1 MGSKNKYFRQQ
12 NLPGFV
18 YNQRKENDITSWLY
32 KEITENSKRRS
43 GFRKKKKKPG
53 FRRKEMNKEYV
64 GSSFDDF
71 LKEENI
77 AVDVKNEAIKR
88 LISYNLLEEM
98 QKQNINKTEMA
109 KKMSTS
115 RAALDRLLNPYND
128 SVTLATLTKAANVL
142 GKKLVLQLQ

>member
-1 MGSKNKYFRQQ
+1 
-12 NLPGFV
+12 
-18 YNQRKENDITSWLY
+18 
-32 KEITENSKRRS
+32 
-43 GFRKKKKKPG
+43 
-53 FRRKEMNKEYV
+53 MNNEFI

-71 LKEENI
+71 IQEEDI
-77 AVDVKNEAIKR
+77 AIEVKNEAIKR

-128 SVTLATLTKAANVL
+128 SVTLATLTKAADVL

>member
-1 MGSKNKYFRQQ
+1 MANCGVGKETKKLSFGRAKMNNAYIGSA
-12 NLPGFV
+12 
-18 YNQRKENDITSWLY
+18 
-32 KEITENSKRRS
+32 
-43 GFRKKKKKPG
+43 
-53 FRRKEMNKEYV
+53 
-64 GSSFDDF
+64 FDDF
-71 LKEENI
+71 LEEEGI
-77 AVDVKNEAIKR
+77 ATEVKNEAIKR

-142 GKKLVLQLQ
+142 GKKLVLQLR

>member
-1 MGSKNKYFRQQ
+1 
-12 NLPGFV
+12 
-18 YNQRKENDITSWLY
+18 
-32 KEITENSKRRS
+32 
-43 GFRKKKKKPG
+43 
-53 FRRKEMNKEYV
+53 MNNVYV

-71 LKEENI
+71 LEEEGI
-77 AVDVKNEAIKR
+77 TEEVKNESIKR
-88 LISYNLLEEM
+88 LIAYNLLEEM

-109 KKMSTS
+109 KRMSTS

>member
-1 MGSKNKYFRQQ
+1 
-12 NLPGFV
+12 
-18 YNQRKENDITSWLY
+18 
-32 KEITENSKRRS
+32 
-43 GFRKKKKKPG
+43 
-53 FRRKEMNKEYV
+53 MNNAYV

-71 LKEENI
+71 LEEEGI
-77 AVDVKNEAIKR
+77 AEEVRNKTIKR

-109 KKMSTS
+109 KRLSTS

-142 GKKLVLQLQ
+142 GKKLVLQLR